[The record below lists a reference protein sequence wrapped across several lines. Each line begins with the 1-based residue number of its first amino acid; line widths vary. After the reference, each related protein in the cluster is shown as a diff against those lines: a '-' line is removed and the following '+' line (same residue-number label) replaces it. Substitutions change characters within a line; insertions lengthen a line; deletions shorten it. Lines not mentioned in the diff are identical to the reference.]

1 MRCGAAAAGA
11 RLAALV
17 ATASTIAGTTR
28 ADELLVPPWSDPRDV
43 AVPTWARSVVPN
55 KDDSGRAGDMR
66 LFARPNHDGPPRG
79 LTAAGVSLPLFG
91 SKRGPGC
98 SGRWWLVG
106 PLAWT
111 CSDDAE
117 ISPRAPSASPSPP
130 GSEGPSGK
138 YYFVRSDGAGS
149 YVSLESALEGG
160 PDRDLEGG
168 WGVAVAEERDAGGQR
183 WGRTSHGIWIA
194 MNDLVPAQL
203 ASFHGET
210 LADGHLDFAWVTSE
224 RASVWPSASVKGK
237 PAGSRERFVRVAVLE
252 RSGSAVRVGPNTWM
266 LAADLAQPSLA
277 APPPELAGAIRAT
290 ADAISAA
297 NATGVSA
304 RWIDVELATQT
315 LVAYEGLQPVY
326 ATLVSTGRGPVGSG
340 SETPTGVHRVWV
352 KIAASDMANSDRS
365 DLEAHYSLEDVPYV
379 QFFNGSVALHGTYW
393 HRDFGHIRSHGCV
406 NLAIADARWL
416 FAFTGPRLLDGWVAA
431 YPTPVDDATIVRV
444 R

>member
-1 MRCGAAAAGA
+1 MPRAPVAGA
-11 RLAALV
+11 IIAAFV
-17 ATASTIAGTTR
+17 ATAGVSS
-28 ADELLVPPWSDPRDV
+28 ADGLIVPPWSDPRDV
-43 AVPTWARSVVPN
+43 GVPTWARSVVPN
-55 KDDSGRAGDMR
+55 KDESGRAGDMR
-66 LFARPNHDGPPRG
+66 LFAQPNHDGPARG
-79 LTAAGVSLPLFG
+79 LTAAGVSLPLYG

-111 CSDDAE
+111 CSDDADL
-117 ISPRAPSASPSPP
+117 SPHPPSAPASPAATEAPAR
-130 GSEGPSGK
+130 K
-138 YYFVRSDGAGS
+138 YYFVRSDGAGA

-168 WGVAVAEERDAGGQR
+168 WGVDVVEERESGGQR
-183 WGRTSHGIWIA
+183 WGRTSHGLWIA
-194 MNDLVPAQL
+194 MNDLGAAQV
-203 ASFHGET
+203 APFHGET
-210 LADGHLDFAWVTSE
+210 LTDGRLDFAWVISD
-224 RASVWPSASVKGK
+224 RASVWPSASAKGK
-237 PAGSRERFVRVAVLE
+237 VSGSRERFLRVDVLE
-252 RSGSAVRVGPNTWM
+252 HSGSMVRVGPSAWM
-266 LAADLAQPSLA
+266 LAADLAQPSSA
-277 APPPELAGAIRAT
+277 APPTELEGTANAIA
-290 ADAISAA
+290 SAA
-297 NATGVSA
+297 SVPNTAGVAA

-315 LVAYEGLQPVY
+315 LVAYEGGRPVY

-352 KIAASDMANSDRS
+352 KIAASDMANTDRG